1 MTKCF
6 ANYRGKKHMTK
17 KTKNSEEDYRC
28 KSSKLIVTSNVYDPS
43 APTVKQKNKTQL
55 HVVYKKSTLKTK
67 IC

>member
-1 MTKCF
+1 MFCQLQ
-6 ANYRGKKHMTK
+6 GKKTYDK

-28 KSSKLIVTSNVYDPS
+28 KSNILIVTSNVYDPS
-43 APTVKQKNKTQL
+43 APTVKQKSKTQL